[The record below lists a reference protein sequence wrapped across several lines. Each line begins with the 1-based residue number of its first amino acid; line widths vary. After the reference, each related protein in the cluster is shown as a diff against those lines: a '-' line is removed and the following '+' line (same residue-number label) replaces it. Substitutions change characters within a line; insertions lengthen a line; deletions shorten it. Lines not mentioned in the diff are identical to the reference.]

1 MTSLLLRSFVA
12 TCLCSYLSG
21 CGSSPARTSNA
32 AEGRFQYAQE
42 LAKNERYEEA
52 IQEFQEVKNKHPYS
66 RFAVEA
72 ELEIANLFFKRESFI
87 EAQSAYEVFKSLH
100 PQHPQ
105 TDLVTFR
112 IGLSFFNQLPSSI
125 DRDLSLAKKA
135 ITHFEEVTRKFPQS
149 TYVQEAVEKRLSAQ
163 SMLVEKEFYIA
174 DFYLKK
180 KKYKSALS
188 RYERVIDAPPGK
200 LKDRALYGATV
211 CAVLAGVQEKGKKYF
226 AALTEEFPDSPYAK
240 TIRDE
245 RGKYGL

>member
-1 MTSLLLRSFVA
+1 MLTLFLGA
-12 TCLCSYLSG
+12 
-21 CGSSPARTSNA
+21 CGSGPTRSSNA
-32 AEGRFQYAQE
+32 AEDRYKYAQE

-72 ELEIANLFFKRESFI
+72 ELEIANLYFKRESFI

-100 PQHPQ
+100 PQHAQ
-105 TDLVTFR
+105 SDLVTFR

-135 ITHFEEVTRKFPQS
+135 IASFEEVARKYPQS
-149 TYVQEAVEKRLSAQ
+149 AHAPEAAAKLLAAQ
-163 SMLVEKEFYIA
+163 AMLTEKEFYIA

-180 KKYKSALS
+180 KKYKSALA
-188 RYERVIDAPPGK
+188 RYERAMDDHSDK
-200 LKDRALYGATV
+200 LKDRALYGAVV
-211 CAVLAGVQEKGKKYF
+211 CAMYVGAVDKGKKYF
-226 AALTEEFPDSPYAK
+226 SELLERFPDSPYAK
-240 TIRDE
+240 TARDE